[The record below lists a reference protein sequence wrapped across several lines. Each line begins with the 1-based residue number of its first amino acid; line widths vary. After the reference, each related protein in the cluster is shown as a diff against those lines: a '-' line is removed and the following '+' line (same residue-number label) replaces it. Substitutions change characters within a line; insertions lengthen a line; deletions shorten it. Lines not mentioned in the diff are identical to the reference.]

1 MVQNQT
7 GGIDPI
13 VDDPI
18 ENVCSAKKDSC
29 IPTAIN
35 KSDNGLPHLLIYN
48 KVLKSGSTTLQV
60 ILRGLAETHNY
71 DLGTDSMSD
80 KIRISDKKHFA
91 FYYLKHHYNKTWPLL
106 ASEHVPFINVEEFGL
121 AQNLRPLWMSQVRDP
136 VRRFISRFY
145 FRQFTKFK
153 NGSKVLV
160 SFLLI

>member
-71 DLGTDSMSD
+71 DLGTDSMWSESPD
-80 KIRISDKKHFA
+80 FLQSMNNTPNSCWFIPR
-91 FYYLKHHYNKTWPLL
+91 
-106 ASEHVPFINVEEFGL
+106 AS
-121 AQNLRPLWMSQVRDP
+121 A
-136 VRRFISRFY
+136 
-145 FRQFTKFK
+145 KFLPSELTECK
-153 NGSKVLV
+153 
-160 SFLLI
+160 F